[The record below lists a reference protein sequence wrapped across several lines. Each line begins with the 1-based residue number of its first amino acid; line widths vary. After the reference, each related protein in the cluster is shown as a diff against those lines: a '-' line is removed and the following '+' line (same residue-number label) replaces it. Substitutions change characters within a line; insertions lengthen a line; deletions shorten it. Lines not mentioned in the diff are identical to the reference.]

1 MQMPPKHP
9 KNQPTME
16 QIVEGLAAE
25 FAKSLMAALRSA
37 QVAEPAPTLPM
48 RAAQKS
54 APLSETIG
62 VKVRGGGVR
71 QIRKDV
77 LMLTG
82 LLSTTPGLR
91 AKEIRE
97 RLHWDKKTTTEAI
110 THALEERRIKKQ
122 GETRATTYFN
132 V

>member
-1 MQMPPKHP
+1 MLPKHP
-9 KNQPTME
+9 KKQPTME

-25 FAKSLMAALRSA
+25 FAKSLVTALRA
-37 QVAEPAPTLPM
+37 AKVAEPAPTQPK
-48 RAAQKS
+48 RAAEKAAS
-54 APLSETIG
+54 LSETIG

-97 RLHWDKKTTTEAI
+97 KLHWDKKTTTDAI
-110 THALEERRIKKQ
+110 TYALDEKRIRKQ
-122 GETRATTYFN
+122 GEKRATTYFIA
-132 V
+132 